1 MNKVNWRL
9 TRTPRVRAEESKGT
23 NEPECEQKKLRFK
36 RNSKRTEVRTV
47 LFKRC
52 IRVVAHSI
60 PIWHDI
66 MLSVGRSFRSNY
78 STSSFSSNFPR
89 ADSIHS
95 NLKFILHSLHPPP
108 PHPLPHP
115 KCHVLYSVS
124 PFAYVMALIF
134 DDFFHLKRRKTI
146 QGNVTMQNAHIQTQ
160 ARTKRE
166 WARKRERERL
176 VYQVLG
182 FPLPFFCKH
191 SHLCTEKND
200 LIAPSITKKMFIYT
214 EMIKSNSSVFPSTSS
229 LAHRLSIVPR
239 MSTTLFFAYA
249 QSILGGKIFLSFH
262 WSEVHSKY
270 AQGSG

>member
-95 NLKFILHSLHPPP
+95 NLKFILHSLHHPPTTLFLTRNAMFCIP
-108 PHPLPHP
+108 CLHLPMWWRWFSTISSIW
-115 KCHVLYSVS
+115 KGAK
-124 PFAYVMALIF
+124 PFKATLPC
-134 DDFFHLKRRKTI
+134 
-146 QGNVTMQNAHIQTQ
+146 
-160 ARTKRE
+160 RTHTYKHKLAQKE
-166 WARKRERERL
+166 SERERERERDL
-176 VYQVLG
+176 CTKYLA
-182 FPLPFFCKH
+182 FHFPFF
-191 SHLCTEKND
+191 
-200 LIAPSITKKMFIYT
+200 ASIHI
-214 EMIKSNSSVFPSTSS
+214 
-229 LAHRLSIVPR
+229 
-239 MSTTLFFAYA
+239 YA
-249 QSILGGKIFLSFH
+249 QKRMI
-262 WSEVHSKY
+262 
-270 AQGSG
+270 

>member
-1 MNKVNWRL
+1 
-9 TRTPRVRAEESKGT
+9 
-23 NEPECEQKKLRFK
+23 
-36 RNSKRTEVRTV
+36 
-47 LFKRC
+47 
-52 IRVVAHSI
+52 
-60 PIWHDI
+60 

-95 NLKFILHSLHPPP
+95 NLKFILHSLHHPPTTLFLTRNAMFCIP
-108 PHPLPHP
+108 CLHLPMWWRWFSTISSIW
-115 KCHVLYSVS
+115 KGAK
-124 PFAYVMALIF
+124 PFKATLPC
-134 DDFFHLKRRKTI
+134 
-146 QGNVTMQNAHIQTQ
+146 
-160 ARTKRE
+160 RTHTYKHKLAQKESERE
-166 WARKRERERL
+166 RERERL

-249 QSILGGKIFLSFH
+249 QSILAGKIFLSFH